1 MKINSN
7 VTNKTVDYF
16 NQYFANIGRNL
27 TSKLT

>member
-16 NQYFANIGRNL
+16 IQYFANIDRNL